1 MSINTDQVTG
11 FVVGIGA
18 AALGLYL
25 YKRNQ
30 SQVDEWLRQ
39 QGIAVPQAGATSERD
54 LSLED
59 LVREKERLEDLIA
72 EREVK
77 ASESA
82 GPTTA

>member
-11 FVVGIGA
+11 FVIGIGA

-30 SQVDEWLRQ
+30 GQVDEWLRQ
-39 QGIAVPQAGATSERD
+39 QGIAVPQTGGVKEREM
-54 LSLED
+54 SLED

-72 EREVK
+72 EREVNS
-77 ASESA
+77 SESPGA
-82 GPTTA
+82 APA